1 MRSGGINIEGAI
13 WAASMKPRS
22 NVRVQAAVRGML
34 SVKGW
39 MDETGSFRTME
50 RIAAMV
56 GQCAHESMGF
66 QYMQERLWYSARRL
80 TEVWPNRYPTMEV
93 ATRYAK
99 NPRKLANHTYANR
112 IGNGDEASGD
122 GWLYRGRGWQML
134 TGRANYRA
142 RGLAMGIDFE
152 RRPDLALR
160 PGYRWVI
167 AASFNGTQRRGGKT
181 VFQWADEGNTKMVT
195 RIINGGYHG
204 YKDRVKR
211 TALALAA
218 LI

>member
-13 WAASMKPRS
+13 WAASMRRAGDIK
-22 NVRVQAAVRGML
+22 VQAAVNGML

-56 GQCAHESMGF
+56 GQCAHESAGF
-66 QYMQERLWYSARRL
+66 QRTTESLWYSARRL
-80 TEVWPNRYPTMEV
+80 MQVWPSRYRTLEI
-93 ATRYAK
+93 AARYAK
-99 NPRKLANHTYANR
+99 NPEKLANHTYANR
-112 IGNGDEASGD
+112 IGNGNVASGD
-122 GWLYRGRGWQML
+122 GWRFRGRGWQQL

-142 RGLAMGIDFE
+142 RGLALGIPLE
-152 RRPDLALR
+152 EYPDLALK

-181 VFQWADEGNTKMVT
+181 VFQWADEGNTRMVT

-204 YKDRVKR
+204 YEDRVER
-211 TALALAA
+211 TARALAA
-218 LI
+218 LT